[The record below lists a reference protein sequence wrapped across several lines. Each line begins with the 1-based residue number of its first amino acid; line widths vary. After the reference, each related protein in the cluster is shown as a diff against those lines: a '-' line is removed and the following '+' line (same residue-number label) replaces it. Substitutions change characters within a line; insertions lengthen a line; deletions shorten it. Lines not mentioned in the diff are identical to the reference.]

1 MRYYSYFLT
10 KGGQGLKYH
19 YDLLEELLEEYKE
32 IDLEINALNYRI
44 QTENIRGVMYNDM
57 PKSPNLNTNSSI
69 EGSLLTIENLK
80 EEIKKLETKKL
91 SIENLLNVL
100 SDRDKMII
108 KMYYIEDLTL
118 RDIAF
123 KLNLNDKYVS
133 SKKNKIMHKLV
144 PYATRFGLI

>member
-1 MRYYSYFLT
+1 M
-10 KGGQGLKYH
+10 KYH

-44 QTENIRGVMYNDM
+44 QTENIRGVMYDDM
-57 PKSPNLNTNSSI
+57 PKSPNLYTNSSI
-69 EGSLLTIENLK
+69 EGSLITIEELK
-80 EEIKKLETKKL
+80 EEIKKLETRKL

-100 SDRDKMII
+100 NERDKMII

-123 KLNLNDKYVS
+123 RLDLNDKYVS
-133 SKKNKIMHKLV
+133 SKKNKILRKLI